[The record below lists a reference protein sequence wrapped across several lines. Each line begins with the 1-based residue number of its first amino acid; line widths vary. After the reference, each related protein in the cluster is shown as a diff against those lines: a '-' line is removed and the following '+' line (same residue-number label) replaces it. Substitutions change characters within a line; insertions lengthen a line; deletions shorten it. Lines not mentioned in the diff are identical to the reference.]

1 MRKRMRKLGYRT
13 IEKLRVNEG
22 NEEEPNGLV
31 RGLLDEYLVSY
42 REFGQC
48 F

>member
-1 MRKRMRKLGYRT
+1 MRKLGYRT
-13 IEKLRVNEG
+13 IEELGVNKG
-22 NEEEPNGLV
+22 KEEEPNGLV

-42 REFGQC
+42 REFGAC